1 MNKGEA
7 MRPLLRAHRER
18 PAPSSMSPRLPPT
31 RKSSR
36 MPRRTPHVYCAAHAR
51 AVAAA

>member
-31 RKSSR
+31 RKSSWR
-36 MPRRTPHVYCAAHAR
+36 CHLCWPAHAR
-51 AVAAA
+51 AVALA